1 MMMPCPLAAL
11 DLPNNAG
18 APGTIQA
25 VLRSNLGGKPESIRL
40 RFWAARP
47 APSLSSGNSLLSADL
62 IALEDN

>member
-40 RFWAARP
+40 RFWGRAIPEASV
-47 APSLSSGNSLLSADL
+47 PS
-62 IALEDN
+62 